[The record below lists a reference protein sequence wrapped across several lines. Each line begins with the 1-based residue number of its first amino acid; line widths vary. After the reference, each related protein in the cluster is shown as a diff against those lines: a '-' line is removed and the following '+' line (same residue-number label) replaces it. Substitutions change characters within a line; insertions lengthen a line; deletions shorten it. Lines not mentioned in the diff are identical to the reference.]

1 VNKLKKAEFI
11 LEHEEGFHARPAGN
25 FSKQASKF
33 KSDIVLF
40 KNGNQEKEYNPK
52 SIISIMTM
60 GATQNDKITI
70 QADGSDEEEAVTSLL
85 DLVANDFKLA
95 E

>member
-1 VNKLKKAEFI
+1 VNKLKKEEFV
-11 LEHEEGFHARPAGN
+11 LEHEEGFHARPAGI
-25 FSKQASKF
+25 FSKLASKF

-40 KNGNQEKEYNPK
+40 KNGNEEKEYNPK

-60 GATQNDKITI
+60 GATKNDKITI

>member
-1 VNKLKKAEFI
+1 MKKAEFV
-11 LEHEEGFHARPAGN
+11 LEHEEGFHARPAGV
-25 FSKQASKF
+25 FSKLASNF
-33 KSDIVLF
+33 KAEITLF

-60 GATQNDKITI
+60 EAVQNDKITI
-70 QADGSDEEEAVTSLL
+70 QAEGSDEENAVTSLL

>member
-1 VNKLKKAEFI
+1 MKKADFV
-11 LEHEEGFHARPAGN
+11 LEHDEGFHARPAGN

-33 KSDIVLF
+33 KAEIFLF
-40 KNGNQEKEYNPK
+40 KNGNEDKEYNPK

-60 GATQNDKITI
+60 GAVQNDKITI
-70 QADGSDEEEAVTSLL
+70 QAEGSDEEEAVTSLI

>member
-1 VNKLKKAEFI
+1 MKKAEFV
-11 LEHEEGFHARPAGN
+11 LEHEEGFHARPAGV
-25 FSKQASKF
+25 FSKLASKY
-33 KSDIVLF
+33 KADIVLF
-40 KNGNQEKEYNPK
+40 KNGNEDKEYNPK

-60 GATQNDKITI
+60 GATKNDRITI

-85 DLVANDFKLA
+85 ELVDNDFKLA

>member
-1 VNKLKKAEFI
+1 MKKADFI
-11 LEHEEGFHARPAGN
+11 LEHEEGFHARPAGI

-33 KSDIVLF
+33 KADIVLF

-70 QADGSDEEEAVTSLL
+70 QADGNDEEEAVNSLL

-95 E
+95 KS

>member
-1 VNKLKKAEFI
+1 LKSAEFV
-11 LEHEEGFHARPAGN
+11 LEHEEGFHARPAGV
-25 FSKQASKF
+25 FSKLASKF
-33 KSDIVLF
+33 KADIVLF

-60 GATQNDKITI
+60 GATKDDKITI

-85 DLVANDFKLA
+85 YLVANAFKLA
-95 E
+95 